1 VLGTPPAFVL
11 SQDQT
16 LHYREPIAQI
26 LLASRR
32 SEERASR
39 LIWHCLISKLCA
51 GRFAR
56 PLLLLTFCCSVFKVQ

>member
-1 VLGTPPAFVL
+1 HVLGTPPAFVL

-39 LIWHCLISKLCA
+39 LIWPKPDQYILRGPFCA
-51 GRFAR
+51 AVAI
-56 PLLLLTFCCSVFKVQ
+56 C